1 MVKCSA
7 DLCDGMPAGL
17 KKGAST
23 LLQARYSEVSHWHRP
38 LHGCDSQLL
47 ACNYT
52 FLLLCCSSFSSTKNG
67 LLRIVALIRRMA
79 KWPLLFTHTVRISPY
94 SCHTSCLWLIKTC
107 FIHKTR
113 QGGVLLISHWRN
125 NKAAGAS
132 TRTPPHEIKQFTLGS
147 KDFCCDRNRRDL
159 IMRIMPS
166 FIQWKV
172 KMTREIT
179 SAYMWSQQRAFK
191 VKQQSLLF

>member
-1 MVKCSA
+1 MFCRPVQRQ
-7 DLCDGMPAGL
+7 PAGL
-17 KKGAST
+17 KRG
-23 LLQARYSEVSHWHRP
+23 YSEVSHWHRR

-47 ACNYT
+47 ACNRT
-52 FLLLCCSSFSSTKNG
+52 FLLLCWSSSSSTKHG
-67 LLRIVALIRRMA
+67 LLRIIALIRRIA
-79 KWPLLFTHTVRISPY
+79 KCPLLLMHTVKISPH

-107 FIHKTR
+107 FIYETR
-113 QGGVLLISHWRN
+113 QWGVLLISHWRN
-125 NKAAGAS
+125 NKAADVS
-132 TRTPPHEIKQFTLGS
+132 TRTPPHKIKQFTLGS
-147 KDFCCDRNRRDL
+147 KDFCCDRNQRDL

-166 FIQWKV
+166 LIQWKV